1 MSSAGIDEAVPI
13 RQPARILYQY
23 GLILKAYP
31 YTAKSFSTGVTYI
44 FSDLTAQLFEWRLQL
59 QADAHAGGGGGGTER
74 LTLEERLRRTAVFS
88 GVGFFWVGPLLTF
101 VQPNRRPFPDSLP
114 PLAQSFMPP
123 PARPGMPP
131 TPPPLV

>member
-1 MSSAGIDEAVPI
+1 MSSAGTEAVPT
-13 RQPARILYQY
+13 RQPARLLYQY

-44 FSDLTAQLFEWRLQL
+44 FSDLTAQLFEWRLQ
-59 QADAHAGGGGGGTER
+59 ANAHAGGAES
-74 LTLEERLRRTAVFS
+74 LTLEQRIRRTAVFS

-101 VQPNRRPFPDSLP
+101 VPPNRRPFPDSLP
-114 PLAQSFMPP
+114 LLAQSFMRPP
-123 PARPGMPP
+123 TRPDISP